1 MIKRIIIL
9 SAFFIY
15 IPFLT
20 VKAQTKIV
28 CDTLLVNP
36 NNSYKISSINI
47 IPFSEKIFIGKKI
60 LPKSDYKIYYESGS
74 FQFINP
80 IKISLMDSI
89 FISYKTIQINIA
101 KEYKRRSL
109 VINYDDK
116 GKDTIRVAQNVNQP
130 LTAESIFGRNI
141 QKSGALVRGFTLGT
155 NKDFTLNSG
164 LRLQLSGKLSED
176 IEIVAALT
184 DENTPIQPEGNT
196 ETLEELDKVFIELR
210 HKNAVGTFGD
220 YELNEKQSEFTQVTR
235 KLQGLKGEFILDNNR
250 ALIAIAG
257 SRGKF
262 NTNQFNGQDGN
273 QGPYR
278 LYGVNN
284 EKAIVIIAGSE
295 KIYLDGELLKRG
307 ENNDYI
313 IDYSFAEI
321 TFTPK
326 RLITSASRISVD
338 FEYSDQNYKR
348 NFFGSS
354 VLTNFMNDKLQ
365 IGLSYFRE
373 GDDENN
379 PIDFTF
385 SENDKKILQQ
395 AGDNRG
401 AAVRSGVSLAQPDS
415 TGRILGVYSKI
426 DTTINSQP
434 FSYYLYS
441 PGAINSIYNVTFSYV
456 GEGFGDYIKESLGKY
471 KFAGINKGAYSPIVF
486 LPMPELKQV
495 GSLNLT
501 AVPIKGIKLN
511 IELAGSSWDK
521 NRLSNLDDGNNMGYA
536 RKIILDIEPVEIK
549 IGNINLGR
557 VGINLKDRFIES
569 KFSSLDRI
577 DAVEFNRFY
586 NLNNAPVSDQI
597 LREASLN
604 YSPVKELS
612 INSKYGYLKQ
622 SENFNSNRF
631 YNEINY
637 DDDKKN
643 HLDYVL
649 DYVGT
654 VNNST
659 KTNWNRQNGKTF
671 FNIGLFQPGV
681 EFLYEN
687 KNEKIGDSTLATS
700 YNFVETIP
708 NIQFIPINSFFI
720 SAGYSYREESFQF
733 KNKLELQSKSYT
745 QKYSAEFRGLKEF
758 STSMNITFR
767 NKKYTDVFRVQGY
780 SDNETVLFLS
790 QSRFN
795 FWSNFIQGDLF
806 YQAAT
811 EQSAHMEKVFVKVP
825 RGTGSYIYLGDL
837 NNNGIAEENEFQLS
851 NYDADYIL
859 VTIPTDQLYPVMDL
873 KANTR
878 WRFSFDKI
886 INGQNLFSKF
896 IKSISTE
903 TFWRLEENSKEKDT
917 KQIYLM
923 NLSKFLNDST
933 TIRGSQLFQHD
944 FNFFQNSSEFSLRF
958 RFTQRKSLN
967 QYSAGIDKGFFK
979 ERGIR
984 VRFKLIPEITN
995 QTEFTNQID
1004 NLISPPSSNRARTV
1018 TKNDLTTDFSY
1029 RPFQNIEI
1037 GIKIQTGTSTDAF
1050 PSTPTNVD
1058 MNSLM
1063 LRFNLSFENFGR
1075 LRVEVER
1082 TELISNNAFNIPF
1095 EITRGNVVG
1104 KNYFWRAFFD
1114 YKIASYIQTSLNY
1127 DARLQG
1133 NSRVIHTMRAKAK
1146 AYF

>member
-1 MIKRIIIL
+1 L
-9 SAFFIY
+9 FQS
-15 IPFLT
+15 LT
-20 VKAQTKIV
+20 VKAQTKTV

-36 NNSYKISSINI
+36 YNSYKISSLNI
-47 IPFSEKIFIGKKI
+47 IPFTEKIFIGKKI
-60 LPKSDYKIYYESGS
+60 LSKKDYKIFYETGA
-74 FQFINP
+74 FQIIDPIN
-80 IKISLMDSI
+80 ISLMDSI
-89 FISYKTIQINIA
+89 FISYKTIQMNLP

-109 VINYDDK
+109 IINYKDK
-116 GKDTIRVAQNVNQP
+116 ENDTIRVSQKVNP
-130 LTAESIFGRNI
+130 PITTESIFGKDI

-164 LRLQLSGKLSED
+164 LRLQLSGKLSDD

-210 HKNAVGTFGD
+210 HKNAIGTFGD
-220 YELNEKQSEFTQVTR
+220 YELNERQSEFTQVTR
-235 KLQGLKGEFILDNNR
+235 KLQGLKGEFILDKNR
-250 ALIAIAG
+250 AVIAIAG

-284 EKAIVIIAGSE
+284 EKTIIIIAGSE

-338 FEYSDQNYKR
+338 FEYTDQNYKR
-348 NFFGSS
+348 NFFGSNVS
-354 VLTNFMNDKLQ
+354 TNILNDKLQ
-365 IGLSYFRE
+365 VGLSYFRE

-385 SENDKKILQQ
+385 SEDDKKILQL
-395 AGDNRG
+395 AGDNRN
-401 AAVRSGVSLAQPDS
+401 AAVRSGVTLAQPDS
-415 TGRILGVYSKI
+415 LGRILGIYSKI
-426 DTTINSQP
+426 DTTINLQP
-434 FSYYLYS
+434 YAYYFYS
-441 PGAINSIYNVTFSYV
+441 PGAIGSIYNVTFSYV
-456 GEGFGDYIKESLGKY
+456 GEGNGDYIKESLGKY

-495 GSLNLT
+495 GSINLI

-511 IELAGSSWDK
+511 VELAGSSWDK
-521 NRLSNLDDGNNMGYA
+521 NRLSNLDDSDNLGYA
-536 RKIILDIEPVEIK
+536 RKIILDIEPAEIK
-549 IGNINLGR
+549 IGSVNLGKA
-557 VGINLKDRFIES
+557 GFNFKDRFIES
-569 KFSSLDRI
+569 KFATLDRI

-586 NLNNAPVSDQI
+586 NLNNAPASDQI
-597 LREASLN
+597 LREVTLN
-604 YSPVKELS
+604 YSPVNEILL
-612 INSKYGYLKQ
+612 NSKYGYLKQ
-622 SENFNSNRF
+622 SENFISNRF
-631 YNEINY
+631 YNEIKY
-637 DDDKKN
+637 DDTKKN
-643 HLDYVL
+643 HLEYIVDYVS
-649 DYVGT
+649 T
-654 VNNST
+654 ENNLIKT
-659 KTNWNRQNGKTF
+659 KWNRQNGKTF

-687 KNEKIGDSTLATS
+687 KEEKIGDSTLVTS
-700 YNFVETIP
+700 YNYVEAMP
-708 NIQFIPINSFFI
+708 NIQFTPINSFFI
-720 SAGYSYREESFQF
+720 SAGYSYREESFPLN
-733 KNKLELQSKSYT
+733 NKLELQSKSYT

-758 STSMNITFR
+758 TTSMNVTFR
-767 NKKYTDVFRVQGY
+767 NKNYTEAFQTRGY
-780 SDNETVLFLS
+780 SNNETVLFLS

-795 FWSNFIQGDLF
+795 LWSNFIQGDLY

-859 VTIPTDQLYPVMDL
+859 VTIPTDQLFPVMDL

-878 WRFSFDKI
+878 WRINFDKVV
-886 INGQNLFSKF
+886 NGQNLFSKF
-896 IKSISTE
+896 VRSISTE
-903 TFWRLEENSKEKDT
+903 TFWRIEENSKEKDT

-923 NLSKFLNDST
+923 NLSRFLNDST

-944 FNFFQNSSEFSLRF
+944 INFFQNSSEFSVRF

-984 VRFKLIPEITN
+984 IRFKLIPEITN

-1029 RPFQNIEI
+1029 RPYQNIEI
-1037 GIKIQTGTSTDAF
+1037 GFKIQTGASIDAY

-1063 LRFNLSFENFGR
+1063 LRLNLSFENFGR
-1075 LRVEVER
+1075 LRIEVER
-1082 TELISNNAFNIPF
+1082 TELISNNSFNIPF

-1133 NSRVIHTMRAKAK
+1133 NSRVIHTMRAEAK